1 VVPPPTLCFSEGDHG
16 KKEEEVRLLV
26 IGDSHTQ
33 ALELVRGRTGINI
46 DVVLVNSATAYG
58 VASSSSRTQS
68 QQIFSEALHS
78 RGAGYTHLVVM
89 LGEVDVGSPLAAE
102 WRAAKKA
109 EATGRESYS
118 AADVDEMAAVA
129 VDRLIGWLLS
139 AATPFFSPDRVIVLG
154 ATLPTIAVP
163 HFRGSSFWALDAIK
177 DEQVGWSLQRKIA
190 ALEALE
196 VRATFCERTR
206 RTLVLNEKLREG
218 AHRARFMYADI
229 TNATAI
235 LANVVRS
242 PLAEEL
248 ELMEEESCVALG
260 SEFTNSIVDF
270 DIHASAFAIYI
281 HLLEAMVKA
290 FNITAGSYS
299 WCPGSYSHAPGPYST
314 EDHTQ
319 RAFRSSGS

>member
-1 VVPPPTLCFSEGDHG
+1 
-16 KKEEEVRLLV
+16 
-26 IGDSHTQ
+26 
-33 ALELVRGRTGINI
+33 
-46 DVVLVNSATAYG
+46 
-58 VASSSSRTQS
+58 
-68 QQIFSEALHS
+68 
-78 RGAGYTHLVVM
+78 
-89 LGEVDVGSPLAAE
+89 
-102 WRAAKKA
+102 
-109 EATGRESYS
+109 
-118 AADVDEMAAVA
+118 
-129 VDRLIGWLLS
+129 
-139 AATPFFSPDRVIVLG
+139 
-154 ATLPTIAVP
+154 
-163 HFRGSSFWALDAIK
+163 
-177 DEQVGWSLQRKIA
+177 
-190 ALEALE
+190 
-196 VRATFCERTR
+196 
-206 RTLVLNEKLREG
+206 
-218 AHRARFMYADI
+218 MYADI
-229 TNATAI
+229 TNATAT